1 MRFVSMDD
9 SPMLRKQVSTGPI
22 SGMQGCPA
30 GESHGCGVCPSAG
43 GDGGG
48 EHGQARTFNA
58 ALLKSQALQV
68 RHQAIPSSR
77 RAGGQGNSLCTS
89 HWQRTGSHCHGAA
102 GGVLYRGGTRTRT
115 THPDHPGSCGAAPLT
130 PLALR
135 GVAHRDSIGSSLE
148 GELSFA
154 AALELF
160 DAGAA
165 PHPGDAS
172 TTHYHTAV
180 R

>member
-1 MRFVSMDD
+1 V
-9 SPMLRKQVSTGPI
+9 
-22 SGMQGCPA
+22 
-30 GESHGCGVCPSAG
+30 VCVRQLAVMEEENTARRERLTLLCSKTKRYRSAIRPS
-43 GDGGG
+43 
-48 EHGQARTFNA
+48 
-58 ALLKSQALQV
+58 
-68 RHQAIPSSR
+68 PSSR